1 MNESAQSGLRY
12 FSSYSGRGL
21 PLRLVGE
28 LPPEAIAHRN
38 TCFRASYDE
47 AGRPLCIEKLVYG
60 AVEMRYDYRWAADGA
75 LAGVTVSEE
84 GEAPRELVLG

>member
-1 MNESAQSGLRY
+1 MNESAMPALRY

-38 TCFRASYDE
+38 TRLRAAYDE
-47 AGRPLCIEKLVYG
+47 AGRPICIEKLVYG
-60 AVEMRYDYRWAADGA
+60 AVEMRHDYRWAADGT